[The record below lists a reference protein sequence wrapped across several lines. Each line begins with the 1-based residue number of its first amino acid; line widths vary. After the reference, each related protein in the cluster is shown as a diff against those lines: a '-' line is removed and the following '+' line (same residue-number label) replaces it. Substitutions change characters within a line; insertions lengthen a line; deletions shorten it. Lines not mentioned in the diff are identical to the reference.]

1 MSLRRLLTRHW
12 WLGLFALLGVT
23 WRPDDRTRGAGC
35 LRWLLLQGLYWFLDG
50 D

>member
-23 WRPDDRTRGAGC
+23 WRPGDRTRGAGC